1 MFIFFWFLLYREP
14 LVKTWSLSSQLIGIK
29 RYTHKAAAA
38 RSPRKKKCQA
48 APGHHVNPVTSSFV
62 LCFFGASVVGYIAAF
77 ILYNNNNNNQK
88 KERER
93 ERERERK
100 KERKKIEIEREILDD
115 SAPSFFLFSILSVD
129 FSDSSLFLL
138 DFFDVLLVA

>member
-93 ERERERK
+93 E